1 MIFARTIPLATAL
14 LLPLAAPVLAE
25 SHVAADQ
32 AVEEAATPTADTV
45 VATVN
50 GTEITLGHMIV
61 MRQNLPQQFQQL
73 PPDVL
78 FNGILEQLVQQTLL
92 GQQVSDLSA
101 ASRMSLANEERA
113 LRASE
118 ELRRVVGDAVTDE
131 AIQQAYDET
140 YGNAEQETEY
150 NASHILVET
159 EDEAKDIRAQLE
171 DGADFAELAQK
182 SIDPSGPPRGGSLGW
197 FGKGAMV
204 EAFETAVTALEVG
217 QISDPVQTQF
227 GWHVIKLNETRL
239 KDAPTFEEVRGQ
251 LLEDLQRKAI
261 EARIAELT
269 EGADITQVSIDDY
282 DPTILNDPSLLGE

>member
-1 MIFARTIPLATAL
+1 MTLARTIPLAAAL
-14 LLPLAAPVLAE
+14 LLPLAGPVFAE
-25 SHVAADQ
+25 SHVAAEQ
-32 AVEEAATPTADTV
+32 ATEEANAPTADTV
-45 VATVN
+45 MATVN

-92 GQQVSDLSA
+92 GQEVSDLSS
-101 ASRMSLANEERA
+101 ASRLSLDNEERA

-118 ELRRVVGDAVTDE
+118 ELRRVVGESVTEE

-159 EDEAKDIRAQLE
+159 EEEAKEIRAQLE
-171 DGADFAELAQK
+171 EGGDFAELAQK
-182 SIDPSGPPRGGSLGW
+182 SIDPSGPPRAGSLGW
-197 FGKGAMV
+197 FGKGQMV
-204 EAFETAVTALEVG
+204 EPFETAVMGLEVG
-217 QISDPVQTQF
+217 EISEPVQTQF
-227 GWHVIKLNETRL
+227 GWHVIRLDETRL
-239 KDAPTFEEVRGQ
+239 KAAPAIDEVRGQ
-251 LLEDLQRKAI
+251 LLEELQRKAI
-261 EARIAELT
+261 EDRIAGLT
-269 EGADITQVSIDDY
+269 EGADITQVSVDEY